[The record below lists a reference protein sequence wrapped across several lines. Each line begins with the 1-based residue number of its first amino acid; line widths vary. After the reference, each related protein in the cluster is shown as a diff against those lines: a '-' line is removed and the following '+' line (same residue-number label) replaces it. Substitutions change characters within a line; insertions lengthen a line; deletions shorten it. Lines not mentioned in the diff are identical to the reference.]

1 MAETGK
7 RKRRR
12 GVDRMNA
19 RGLGE
24 ALWGMG
30 IPVQELVMGMFASG
44 FGFFGFTYNPEYGNG
59 QGHINVNMPLE
70 WAWAG

>member
-12 GVDRMNA
+12 GVDRMKA

-30 IPVQELVMGMFASG
+30 IPVQELVMGMFDSG
-44 FGFFGFTYNPEYGNG
+44 FGILQSSGSRITPNG
-59 QGHINVNMPLE
+59 MGMGGLGLGRVSS
-70 WAWAG
+70 